1 MATSITEELLEVLLR
16 SQAVASASASAAG
29 SGSGSGG
36 GGGNTINDE
45 HQQADDDDDDQKRG
59 HSGKNERERIVIDW
73 DDGFIPSGCNGKKCK
88 MVTVDDQKRSQRQSS
103 RRSRRRSASTLT
115 ETETESFKSD
125 SNDDNGFVAVIDNAI
140 TTKTANDIYNNAIQN
155 KNNNQVWG
163 EYIKLSDMDNTILKG
178 GETEDVVDEEATA
191 TATLTDDQHRQRQRQ
206 LQRRRFLAASAVK
219 ELFFNNKQVYNLL
232 KDDLTS
238 TTSDSKSKSDTD
250 TNTDTNKGKDKDDKH
265 EGTNDKDNEDV
276 HGISVW
282 VIVSNVNDSVQYHID
297 YAEMFRYQTN
307 IIYPPMVR

>member
-88 MVTVDDQKRSQRQSS
+88 MVTIDDQKRSQRQS
-103 RRSRRRSASTLT
+103 ASFDT
-115 ETETESFKSD
+115 KSD
-125 SNDDNGFVAVIDNAI
+125 DGFVAVIDNAI

-155 KNNNQVWG
+155 KNNQSVWG
-163 EYIKLSDMDNTILKG
+163 EYIKLSDIDNTILLQGGEG
-178 GETEDVVDEEATA
+178 GETEDVV
-191 TATLTDDQHRQRQRQ
+191 DDQHRQRQRQ

-238 TTSDSKSKSDTD
+238 TTTSTTSNNNTD
-250 TNTDTNKGKDKDDKH
+250 TNTNTDIRKDKD
-265 EGTNDKDNEDV
+265 EGTKESDKDNEDV